1 MTNILKS
8 IAVAALFMPAA
19 AFAIPTTT
27 MSTPVTNTQS
37 ATQTPR
43 EDVVVEMTT
52 TLGPVKLLLYGDTP
66 RHMENFVKLASEGFY
81 DGLLFHRVINDFM
94 IQGGD
99 PDSRNAAAGTQL
111 GGGDVAYQIDAEFV
125 YPRHFHKRGALA
137 AARQGDAVNPDKKSS
152 GSQFYIV
159 TGKKYT
165 PEQLDQMEQRL
176 RMTRQKD
183 IFDSLARENRDTI
196 MAMRRNRDQA
206 GLSALQEEL
215 IKKSDA
221 MVKEQ
226 NVGFTPE
233 QREAYTT
240 VGGTPHLDGAYTVY
254 GEVLEGM
261 DVVDAIQKVETG
273 AGDRPVNDVRIISMK
288 VIGPSKEK

>member
-1 MTNILKS
+1 MNSILRNIA
-8 IAVAALFMPAA
+8 IAAIFIPVS
-19 AFAIPTTT
+19 AFAFPSYN
-27 MSTPVTNTQS
+27 MNPSAKEPVSQ
-37 ATQTPR
+37 QVPK

-52 TLGPVKLLLYGDTP
+52 SLGTIKLLLYGDTP

-99 PDSRNAAAGTQL
+99 PDSRNATSEAHL

-137 AARQGDAVNPDKKSS
+137 AARQGDAVNPEKKSS

-159 TGKKYT
+159 TGKTYT
-165 PEQLDQMEQRL
+165 PEQLDKMEQRL
-176 RMTRQKD
+176 RLTRQKE
-183 IFDSLARENRDTI
+183 IFDNLARENRDTI

-206 GLSALQEEL
+206 GLNALQEEL
-215 IKKSDA
+215 VKKSDEI
-221 MVKEQ
+221 VKSQ

-233 QREAYTT
+233 QREAYSTI
-240 VGGTPHLDGAYTVY
+240 GGTPHLDGAYTVY

-261 DVVDAIQKVETG
+261 DVVDAIQKVET
-273 AGDRPVNDVRIISMK
+273 APGDRPVDDVRIISMK
-288 VIGPSKEK
+288 VIGPKKN

>member
-1 MTNILKS
+1 MNSILRNIA
-8 IAVAALFMPAA
+8 IAAIFIPVS
-19 AFAIPTTT
+19 AFAIPSFN
-27 MSTPVTNTQS
+27 MNPSAKEPVSQ
-37 ATQTPR
+37 QVPK

-52 TLGPVKLLLYGDTP
+52 SLGTIKLLLYGDTP

-99 PDSRNAAAGTQL
+99 PDSRNATSEAHL

-137 AARQGDAVNPDKKSS
+137 AARQGDAVNPEKKSS

-159 TGKKYT
+159 TGKTYT
-165 PEQLDQMEQRL
+165 PEQLDKMEQRL
-176 RMTRQKD
+176 RLTRQKE
-183 IFDSLARENRDTI
+183 IFDNLARENRDTI

-206 GLSALQEEL
+206 GLNALQEEL
-215 IKKSDA
+215 VKKSDEI
-221 MVKEQ
+221 VKSQ

-233 QREAYTT
+233 QREAYSTI
-240 VGGTPHLDGAYTVY
+240 GGTPHLDGAYTVY

-261 DVVDAIQKVETG
+261 DVVDAIQKVET
-273 AGDRPVNDVRIISMK
+273 APGDRPVDDVRIISMK
-288 VIGPSKEK
+288 VIGPKKN

>member
-1 MTNILKS
+1 MNNLLRN
-8 IAVAALFMPAA
+8 IAVAAALLPAA
-19 AFAIPTTT
+19 AFALPKTTIMT
-27 MSTPVTNTQS
+27 TAHTANTQ
-37 ATQTPR
+37 APK
-43 EDVVVEMTT
+43 EDIVVEMTT
-52 TLGPVKLLLYGDTP
+52 TLGPIKLLLYGDTP

-81 DGLLFHRVINDFM
+81 DGLLFHRVINEFM

-99 PDSRNAAAGTQL
+99 PDSRNASAGAQL
-111 GGGDVAYQIDAEFV
+111 GGGDVPYQIDAEFV
-125 YPRHFHKRGALA
+125 YPKHFHKRGALA

-159 TGKKYT
+159 TGKSYT
-165 PEQLDQMEQRL
+165 PAQLDQMEQRL
-176 RMTRQKD
+176 RLTRQKE
-183 IFDSLARENRDTI
+183 IFDALAREQRDTI

-206 GLSALQEEL
+206 GLNALQDEL

-233 QREAYTT
+233 QREAYTS

-254 GEVLEGM
+254 GEVIEGM

-273 AGDRPVNDVRIISMK
+273 AADRPVEDVRIISMK
-288 VIGPSKEK
+288 VVGPADKN